1 MCCIGR
7 ASYKTKKMEQIYYW
21 IGLSVFWLSATI
33 GSVIV
38 VSYLLKELLDYLGK
52 KFKILWVMVEFVYYK
67 KDFIEWV
74 KAKERHP
81 NLQ

>member
-1 MCCIGR
+1 
-7 ASYKTKKMEQIYYW
+7 MEQIYYW

-33 GSVIV
+33 GSVII
-38 VSYLLKELLDYLGK
+38 VSYLLKELLNYLGK

-81 NLQ
+81 NSQ